1 MSRYIYRRLLLMIPV
16 ILGVSFLIYF
26 IMDLAGGDVTTILG
40 GNDLTVE
47 QLEALRES
55 LGLNRPFIVRYADYM
70 LHFFQGDLGVSYLSN
85 IPVWQLFWQRF
96 PATLELAFAATL
108 LNVAL
113 SLPLG
118 ITSARNH
125 GTLADN
131 ACQVGGLLGLSI
143 PPFWLGLMLISLFA
157 VKLRWLPT
165 QGNEHG
171 LMSLILPAITLG
183 AGLMASTT
191 RTTRS
196 SMLDAIRQDYLRTA
210 RAKGVPE
217 NIVINKHA
225 LRNALIPIIT
235 TFGSQFAALLGG
247 AALTEAVFSWP
258 GIGRLVVDSVY
269 NRDTPVVTGCMI
281 LITIIIGLVQLAID
295 IVYAFIDPRIKAQ
308 YARGGKKRG

>member
-143 PPFWLGLMLISLFA
+143 PPF
-157 VKLRWLPT
+157 
-165 QGNEHG
+165 
-171 LMSLILPAITLG
+171 
-183 AGLMASTT
+183 
-191 RTTRS
+191 
-196 SMLDAIRQDYLRTA
+196 
-210 RAKGVPE
+210 
-217 NIVINKHA
+217 
-225 LRNALIPIIT
+225 
-235 TFGSQFAALLGG
+235 
-247 AALTEAVFSWP
+247 
-258 GIGRLVVDSVY
+258 
-269 NRDTPVVTGCMI
+269 
-281 LITIIIGLVQLAID
+281 
-295 IVYAFIDPRIKAQ
+295 
-308 YARGGKKRG
+308 

>member
-1 MSRYIYRRLLLMIPV
+1 
-16 ILGVSFLIYF
+16 
-26 IMDLAGGDVTTILG
+26 
-40 GNDLTVE
+40 
-47 QLEALRES
+47 
-55 LGLNRPFIVRYADYM
+55 
-70 LHFFQGDLGVSYLSN
+70 
-85 IPVWQLFWQRF
+85 
-96 PATLELAFAATL
+96 
-108 LNVAL
+108 
-113 SLPLG
+113 
-118 ITSARNH
+118 
-125 GTLADN
+125 
-131 ACQVGGLLGLSI
+131 
-143 PPFWLGLMLISLFA
+143 
-157 VKLRWLPT
+157 
-165 QGNEHG
+165 
-171 LMSLILPAITLG
+171 MSLILPAITLG